1 MTNPT
6 DPTPQNDPTPSN
18 ETLEIVKGMLLL
30 LGCHAIAGALI
41 FGLGFLVAAL
51 GVGSYA
57 FIYPWVIGA
66 AGFLFWQLLYV
77 IPLILTLRRRRHIAM
92 SKGVII
98 AAVLTAL
105 VNGACFISMFGLGR

>member
-6 DPTPQNDPTPSN
+6 DAPPPNDPTPPN

-30 LGCHAIAGALI
+30 LGCHVVAGVLI
-41 FGLGFLVAAL
+41 FLLGLVVAV
-51 GVGSYA
+51 VGIGNY
-57 FIYPWVIGA
+57 FFVYPWVIGA
-66 AGFLFWQLLYV
+66 AGFLFWQLIYV
-77 IPLILTLRRRRHIAM
+77 IPLVITLRRRRLIAR

-105 VNGACFISMFGLGR
+105 VNGACFVSMFGVG

>member
-6 DPTPQNDPTPSN
+6 DPTPQN
-18 ETLEIVKGMLLL
+18 EILEIVKGMALL
-30 LGCHAIAGALI
+30 LGCHVVAGVLI
-41 FGLGFLVAAL
+41 FLLGLMVAVV
-51 GVGSYA
+51 GVAGYF

-77 IPLILTLRRRRHIAM
+77 IPLIITLRRRGRTAM
-92 SKGVII
+92 AKGVII

>member
-6 DPTPQNDPTPSN
+6 DPPPQNDPAPPS
-18 ETLEIVKGMLLL
+18 ETLEIVKGMLLV

-41 FGLGFLVAAL
+41 FLLGLLLAVIGI
-51 GVGSYA
+51 GDYA
-57 FIYPWVIGA
+57 FAIPWFIGA

-77 IPLILTLRRRRHIAM
+77 IPLVITLRRRQLIAR
-92 SKGVII
+92 SKGVVI

-105 VNGACFISMFGLGR
+105 VNGACFVSMFGFG

>member
-1 MTNPT
+1 MNNPINSPLPPE
-6 DPTPQNDPTPSN
+6 PTPPN
-18 ETLEIVKGMLLL
+18 EMLEIVKGMVLL

-41 FGLGFLVAAL
+41 FGLGFLVAGL
-51 GVGSYA
+51 GFGSYA

-66 AGFLFWQLLYV
+66 AGFLFWQLLYA
-77 IPLILTLRRRRHIAM
+77 IPLVLTLRRRGRRAM
-92 SKGVII
+92 AKGVII